1 MTGRVDRVMRRGAS
15 VLGVA
20 MLAGTLVLAGCQ
32 AEQRPGG
39 TVSVSGTG
47 NSATHAGGSASV
59 SGTGTASPAGGAA
72 TASPAGSPAQQLEDA
87 VPEIDKAITA
97 AEQGDLATARKEYDE
112 FHEKWETFEDGVK
125 AKSQEAYTAIE
136 DAIHA
141 VKAELVTA
149 TEPAKEPTVN
159 ALKKLRQVIDEQKS
173 KLSS

>member
-1 MTGRVDRVMRRGAS
+1 MTGLDRVMRRGAS

-47 NSATHAGGSASV
+47 NSATQASSSASA
-59 SGTGTASPAGGAA
+59 GPAE
-72 TASPAGSPAQQLEDA
+72 TPAQQLDKA
-87 VPEIDKAITA
+87 VPEVDKAIGA
-97 AEQGDLATARKEYDE
+97 AESGDMATARKEYDE
-112 FHEKWETFEDGVK
+112 FHEKWGTFEDGVK

-136 DAIHA
+136 EAIDG

-149 TEPAKEPTVN
+149 TQPAKEPTVS
-159 ALKKLRQVIDEQKS
+159 ALKKLRQVIDEQKA
-173 KLSS
+173 KLGS